1 MTSPLGLAAVT
12 AVLKDLLD
20 NGVIDHSVSDTV
32 GGPVDVTALA
42 PDRIKTGEQEKTQ
55 LNLFLYQVTPNP
67 ALRNVGLPSRD
78 RNGGRLTNPPLALD
92 LFYLLTAYGSDDFES
107 EILLGYA
114 MQLLH
119 ETPVL
124 SRDAIRRSLAA
135 PSAVDGGI
143 LPPTV
148 AALTAADLADQV
160 ELIKLSPHPMNTE
173 EMSKLWTAFQAK
185 YRPSVAYQ
193 ASVVLIESTLPTRS
207 ALPVLTRGEPDPATG
222 RDRGVIVHASVR
234 PPFPAL
240 DAVTPPNEQPAVR
253 MGELLTLTGFLLEG
267 ASVSARFTR
276 LRDGDF
282 LELDAEPG
290 ATDRTFQ
297 VRIPPDPPIAAVPDE
312 SPLNPAN
319 WRAGAYAV
327 EAVVRV
333 GGQDDQH
340 TNQIP
345 VLLAPRLDSV
355 GAAAAGSDVTVSVD
369 VSPPVRRTQRVRL
382 IVGNREVGP
391 DPIAGDSAQTLTFT
405 AAGLASGNQWI
416 RLRVDGVDSI
426 LVDRTTNPPGFDP
439 SQAVAI
445 P

>member
-1 MTSPLGLAAVT
+1 MTGPLGLAAVT

-20 NGVIDHSVSDTV
+20 NGMIDHSVSDSV
-32 GGPVDVTALA
+32 GGPVDVTALP

-55 LNLFLYQVTPNP
+55 LNLFLYQVTPNA
-67 ALRNVGLPSRD
+67 ALRNADLPSRD
-78 RNGGRLTNPPLALD
+78 RNGARLTNPPLALD
-92 LFYLLTAYGSDDFES
+92 LFYLLTAYGSDDFEG

-135 PSAVDGGI
+135 PTDVDGGI

-160 ELIKLSPHPMNTE
+160 EQIKLAPHPLNTE

-193 ASVVLIESTLPTRS
+193 ASVLLIESTLPTRS

-222 RDRGVIVHASVR
+222 RDRGVIVHASAR

-240 DAVTPPNEQPAVR
+240 DAASPPDDQTAVR
-253 MGELLTLTGFLLEG
+253 MGELLTLTGFRLEG
-267 ASVSARFTR
+267 DTVAARFTR
-276 LRDGDF
+276 LREGDF
-282 LELDAEPG
+282 VELGAEAG
-290 ATDRTFQ
+290 ATDHEFQ
-297 VRIPPDPPIAAVPDE
+297 VRMPPDPPAAPVPDA

-319 WRAGAYAV
+319 WRAGVYAV
-327 EAVVRV
+327 EAIVRV
-333 GGQDDQH
+333 AGEDDRH

-355 GAAAAGSDVTVSVD
+355 AAAAAGSDVTVTVD

-382 IVGNREVGP
+382 IVGNRELAP
-391 DPIAGDSAQTLTFT
+391 DAMAGESAQTLTFT
-405 AAGLASGNQWI
+405 SDAFASGSQWT

-426 LVDRTTNPPGFDP
+426 LVDRTASPPVFDA
-439 SQAVAI
+439 SQSVTI